1 MRWFRWGKICPK
13 RFKRR
18 QLNFSAN
25 VFFSIPPKK
34 LLDFVLKRER
44 CYGGLSL
51 EFGFRDLVCFAP
63 NFIHSCMTAKK
74 SCGKCFKEMTT
85 VQMRTWHDVKI
96 GRLWMV
102 CFSWFKHRT
111 FCIEFRKM
119 FPWDILRH
127 TISQL
132 QLLNFEMSL
141 YSSLP
146 TKNMVDIRNIHPS
159 LYFGTE
165 SRNTLWVGIGPSGC
179 RTPESWKDTLF
190 QPQVLDCQQP
200 F

>member
-1 MRWFRWGKICPK
+1 MRWFCWEKICPE

-25 VFFSIPPKK
+25 VFFSIQKK
-34 LLDFVLKRER
+34 TVGFCLKRER
-44 CYGGLSL
+44 YYGGLSL

-63 NFIHSCMTAKK
+63 NFHTFMHDSKEIMWEVFQRNDDSSDEDVASCKNWL
-74 SCGKCFKEMTT
+74 T
-85 VQMRTWHDVKI
+85 VNGLFFLVQAW
-96 GRLWMV
+96 
-102 CFSWFKHRT
+102 T
-111 FCIEFRKM
+111 FCIEFRKI

-146 TKNMVDIRNIHPS
+146 TQKIWRI
-159 LYFGTE
+159 
-165 SRNTLWVGIGPSGC
+165 
-179 RTPESWKDTLF
+179 
-190 QPQVLDCQQP
+190 
-200 F
+200 